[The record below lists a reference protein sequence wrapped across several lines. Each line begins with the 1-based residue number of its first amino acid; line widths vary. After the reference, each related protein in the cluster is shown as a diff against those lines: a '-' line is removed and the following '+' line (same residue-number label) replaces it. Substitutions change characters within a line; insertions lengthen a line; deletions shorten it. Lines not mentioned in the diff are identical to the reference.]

1 MVAAFVKLSDDRQAE
16 CMPFKFPETTVV
28 YESTVSTL
36 VPVRGRQPGMLGLLA
51 PAGGSVPSG
60 FLCMQGNSPPD
71 RSFKLKVCD
80 NPVCHKYIQAVF
92 IPAYFVTLGH
102 VLLIL
107 TEIQTSSLL
116 SYVVLGCHEP
126 YSYRSTQISKHLCSD
141 CLFPVSSSPP
151 AFPVPE
157 T

>member
-1 MVAAFVKLSDDRQAE
+1 MWGDRWGQAGKALTKDLSSGQE
-16 CMPFKFPETTVV
+16 FQGYLSLV
-28 YESTVSTL
+28 YYTYFIVIW
-36 VPVRGRQPGMLGLLA
+36 
-51 PAGGSVPSG
+51 
-60 FLCMQGNSPPD
+60 